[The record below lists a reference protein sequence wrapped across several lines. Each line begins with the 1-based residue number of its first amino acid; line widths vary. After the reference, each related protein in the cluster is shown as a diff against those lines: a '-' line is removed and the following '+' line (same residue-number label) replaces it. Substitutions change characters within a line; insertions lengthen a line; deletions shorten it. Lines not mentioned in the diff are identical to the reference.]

1 MYNGPSGPRRLLT
14 MVISSARAAVA
25 ANIAPTAKQIILLAL
40 ILIPFRLARLENL
53 NGPIK
58 FINGKIDIVMAPQ
71 STESK
76 RLLSYTIAEWA
87 CALKYENLSP
97 EAIQAAKLFWFD
109 SIGCA
114 LGGSQQDDAKI
125 LLKHYR
131 AMSGGNGK
139 ATAFVSGFKT
149 NPVDA
154 AFLNGHMIRAMDYND
169 IYWKADPCHPSD
181 LIAAPLALC
190 ESEGLS
196 GKDLIL
202 ATIIAYEIEMR
213 LCEIGR
219 PGVREYGWHHAT
231 LSAFAAPVAAS
242 RVLNLTPEQMVSTI
256 GISASRTFCP
266 GAVTAGKLTNMKN
279 TVDPWAGRMGA
290 ESALLAREGFSGPEH
305 IIDGKE
311 GLFAVFKHVQYKGQP
326 ATFDG
331 EGLVKDLPTSPQSHY
346 RILDCGMKSFPI
358 EALSH
363 SPLTAMMKTVKENH
377 IKADAV
383 KEIKVEVIARAADIL
398 GDPHKYRP
406 DSKETADHSLPYCM
420 AVGLVDGMVTPLQF
434 REERGLDTS
443 LILIMDKVKV
453 VANDEFEAL
462 FPKFQPSRVTITT
475 NDGKSYSTRVDVPK
489 GDPRDPMTEEEIA
502 VKFNALGGDV
512 IGKDQC
518 KKLQNFIMSVET
530 AENLDELFE
539 LTTARA

>member
-1 MYNGPSGPRRLLT
+1 ML
-14 MVISSARAAVA
+14 
-25 ANIAPTAKQIILLAL
+25 PTATRQFKTVPLPEIIMSKN
-40 ILIPFRLARLENL
+40 P
-53 NGPIK
+53 
-58 FINGKIDIVMAPQ
+58 
-71 STESK
+71 TESK
-76 RLLSYTIAEWA
+76 YLLLDRIARWA
-87 CALKYENLSP
+87 CGPKEEGLSTA
-97 EAIQAAKLFWFD
+97 AIEAAKLFWFD

-131 AMSGGNGK
+131 AMSAMADSSRGESGGKGN

-196 GKDLIL
+196 GRALIL
-202 ATIIAYEIEMR
+202 STIIAYEVEMR

-231 LSAFAAPVAAS
+231 LSAFASPVAAG
-242 RVLNLTPEQMVSTI
+242 RVLNLTPEQVVSAI
-256 GISASRTFCP
+256 GISAARTFCP

-290 ESALLAREGFSGPEH
+290 ESALLAREGYSGPEH

-311 GLFAVFKHVQYKGQP
+311 GLFAIFHHVQYKGQP

-331 EGLVKDLPTSPQSHY
+331 GGLVEDLPASPKSHY

-363 SPLTAMMKTVKENH
+363 APLTAMMKTVKENK
-377 IKADAV
+377 IKADDV
-383 KEIKVEVIARAADIL
+383 K
-398 GDPHKYRP
+398 
-406 DSKETADHSLPYCM
+406 
-420 AVGLVDGMVTPLQF
+420 
-434 REERGLDTS
+434 
-443 LILIMDKVKV
+443 
-453 VANDEFEAL
+453 
-462 FPKFQPSRVTITT
+462 
-475 NDGKSYSTRVDVPK
+475 
-489 GDPRDPMTEEEIA
+489 
-502 VKFNALGGDV
+502 
-512 IGKDQC
+512 
-518 KKLQNFIMSVET
+518 
-530 AENLDELFE
+530 
-539 LTTARA
+539 

>member
-1 MYNGPSGPRRLLT
+1 MMSKQ
-14 MVISSARAAVA
+14 
-25 ANIAPTAKQIILLAL
+25 PT
-40 ILIPFRLARLENL
+40 
-53 NGPIK
+53 
-58 FINGKIDIVMAPQ
+58 D
-71 STESK
+71 SK
-76 RLLSYTIAEWA
+76 PLLSHIIAEWA
-87 CALKYENLSP
+87 CALKYEHLSP
-97 EAIQAAKLFWFD
+97 AAIQAAKLFWFD

-131 AMSGGNGK
+131 AMGGGNGS

-181 LIAAPLALC
+181 LVAAPLALC
-190 ESEGLS
+190 GSEGLG

-213 LCEIGR
+213 LCEMGR

-231 LSAFAAPVAAS
+231 LSAFAAPIAAG
-242 RVLNLTPEQMVSTI
+242 RVLNLTWEQMVSAM

-290 ESALLAREGFSGPEH
+290 ESALLARGGFSGPEH

-311 GLFAVFKHVQYKGQP
+311 GLFAVFKHVQYKGEP

-331 EGLVKDLPTSPQSHY
+331 DALVADLPTSINSHY

-363 SPLTAMMKTVKENH
+363 SPLTAMMKTVKQHN
-377 IKADAV
+377 IKAGDV
-383 KEIKVEVIARAADIL
+383 REIKVEVIARAADIL

-434 REERGLDTS
+434 KEDRVLDKS
-443 LILIMDKVKV
+443 LIPIMDKVKV
-453 VANDEFEAL
+453 VANEEFEAL

-475 NDGKSYSTRVDVPK
+475 NDGKSHSTRVDVPK

-502 VKFNALGGDV
+502 VKFTALGSDV

-518 KKLQNFIMSVET
+518 EKLQRCIMSIDGAKRV
-530 AENLDELFE
+530 DEL
-539 LTTARA
+539 LQRTIAR

>member
-1 MYNGPSGPRRLLT
+1 
-14 MVISSARAAVA
+14 
-25 ANIAPTAKQIILLAL
+25 
-40 ILIPFRLARLENL
+40 
-53 NGPIK
+53 
-58 FINGKIDIVMAPQ
+58 MASQ
-71 STESK
+71 KTESK
-76 RLLSYTIAEWA
+76 RLLSYVIAEWA
-87 CALKYENLSP
+87 CALKYEHLSP
-97 EAIQAAKLFWFD
+97 ETVQAAKLFWFD

-114 LGGSQQDDAKI
+114 LGGSQQEDAKI

-131 AMSGGNGK
+131 AMSGETVAGGADPGPASPMPATAGNGK

-190 ESEGLS
+190 ESEGLG

-231 LSAFAAPVAAS
+231 LSAFAAPIAAGRGYHLIVA
-242 RVLNLTPEQMVSTI
+242 QMVSAI

-290 ESALLAREGFSGPEH
+290 ETELLAREGFSGPEH

-311 GLFAVFKHVQYKGQP
+311 GLFAVFGHVQYKGQP

-331 EGLVKDLPTSPQSHY
+331 AALVKDLPASPKSHY

-363 SPLTAMMKTVKENH
+363 SLLTAMMKTVKEHN
-377 IKADAV
+377 IKADDV
-383 KEIKVEVIARAADIL
+383 KEIKVEVIARGADIL

-406 DSKETADHSLPYCM
+406 DSNETADHYLQYCM
-420 AVGLVDGMVTPLQF
+420 AAGLVDGMVTPLKF
-434 REERGLDTS
+434 NSVRTMDKA
-443 LILIMDKVKV
+443 LIPIMDKVKV

-475 NDGKSYSTRVDVPK
+475 NDGKSHSTRVDVPK

-502 VKFNALGGDV
+502 VKFTALGGDV
-512 IGKDQC
+512 IGQDQC
-518 KKLQNFIMSVET
+518 EKLQSFIMSIET
-530 AENLDELFE
+530 AKNLGGLFE
-539 LTTARA
+539 LTTAR